1 VYSVLVSHGLAGLQ
15 EMFIRQ
21 IQLARK
27 VALFLHKHEQ
37 FDLLPSPI
45 SPSQI
50 SEEEL
55 INQVYIVVLFRAKNE
70 KINERLVKRVNG
82 LRKIYVSGTK
92 WEGKPACRIAV
103 STWKVDVERDFGR
116 VRGVLEEI
124 LL

>member
-1 VYSVLVSHGLAGLQ
+1 
-15 EMFIRQ
+15 MRQ
-21 IQLARK
+21 IYLARK

-37 FDLLPSPI
+37 YDLLPRPI
-45 SPSQI
+45 SPSEI

-55 INQVYIVVLFRAKNE
+55 INQVYIIVLFRAKDE
-70 KINERLVKRVNG
+70 KINEGIVKRING

-116 VRGVLEEI
+116 VKEVLEKI